1 MVAKEALQR
10 IDLNEPTVAEELVS
24 LGDDVAEMTNLPA
37 ARTGIKG
44 MLFISTVMGSHGPR
58 VKFFVKAGGDQPS
71 FSVSIADEPEVVA
84 SSLPEPVV
92 GQSAPDVIA
101 WVKLNKSA
109 LLRFWKEGSGWSF
122 DELAVFIEQLKKL
135 PTVS

>member
-10 IDLNEPTVAEELVS
+10 ISHNETTVDEEVAS

-37 ARTGIKG
+37 SRTGIKG
-44 MLFISTVMGSHGPR
+44 MLFISTAMGGHGPR

-71 FSVSIADEPEVVA
+71 FSVSIADKPEVVA
-84 SSLPEPVV
+84 SSLPERDVR
-92 GQSAPDVIA
+92 QSAPDVIA

-109 LLRFWKEGSGWSF
+109 LLRFWKEGNGWSF
-122 DELAVFIEQLKKL
+122 DELAAFVEKLKKL
-135 PTVS
+135 S

>member
-10 IDLNEPTVAEELVS
+10 ISPSEPTMGEELASV
-24 LGDDVAEMTNLPA
+24 GDGVAEMTNLPPS
-37 ARTGIKG
+37 RTGIRG

-71 FSVSIADEPEVVA
+71 FSVSISDEPEIVA
-84 SSLPEPVV
+84 SSLPERVV
-92 GQSAPDVIA
+92 RQNAPDVIS

-109 LLRFWKEGSGWSF
+109 LLQFWKEGNGWSY
-122 DELAVFIEQLKKL
+122 DDLAVFIEQLKKL
-135 PTVS
+135 S